1 VYAGSIEGGVEE
13 AGRQLLSCA
22 VRAGFGANSR
32 VHAVGDGAPWI
43 VGQIEQQFGDQ
54 GCYLID
60 FYHVCE
66 YLGAA
71 SAAIA
76 PDPAARSAW
85 METQKEALKGGRLDA
100 VLRALV
106 GHCEPPQADD
116 QHAPVRTCHR
126 YLGARADQL
135 NYRQAL
141 AAGLPIGSGEIE
153 SAHRYVAQQRLKRP
167 GAWWRVEH
175 AEYMLALRIT
185 RINGDWLDYWTLIL
199 GPKFSKKERAQL
211 NLSRLSIA
219 VRAQLRARPVAARRR
234 SDRCDLRHAAQSP
247 HARQTSHGHRPD
259 RARPSCL
266 PRLLQERLPEAVREI
281 LDLPAQRAGLQQSH
295 RLRPA
300 QGARPSRCRADH
312 LPGDHRSLR
321 RLAGRVAQRACRFP
335 AAAAPRPSDHDR
347 RGALSRPQDP
357 RAAHHASIRGALAW
371 RPSDRR
377 LDGSANPSCCPHQ
390 LRSLRR
396 GLRPQPAALRPAQA
410 QGAWPDRARR
420 LALRLPALTQGRPSR
435 PALPL
440 LPQAPVRPPRQQP
453 LPSPAEPATSSRQPA
468 RNRLSPRRC
477 RHPTRRRSL
486 GCSLIAPRLK

>member
-1 VYAGSIEGGVEE
+1 MVPIVEPSSEEKDKRKGKTLSWREAKLSLAHAQGNCTPVYAGSIEGGVEE

-106 GHCEPPQADD
+106 GHCEPPEADD

-126 YLGARADQL
+126 YLGVRANQL

-141 AAGLPIGSGEIE
+141 ADGLPIGSGEIE

-175 AEYMLALRIT
+175 AEHMLALRIN
-185 RINGDWLDYWTLIL
+185 RINGDWDAYWKAL
-199 GPKFSKKERAQL
+199 
-211 NLSRLSIA
+211 
-219 VRAQLRARPVAARRR
+219 
-234 SDRCDLRHAAQSP
+234 
-247 HARQTSHGHRPD
+247 ARQ
-259 RARPSCL
+259 RAAAANDNSPNK
-266 PRLLQERLPEAVREI
+266 
-281 LDLPAQRAGLQQSH
+281 
-295 RLRPA
+295 
-300 QGARPSRCRADH
+300 
-312 LPGDHRSLR
+312 SLR
-321 RLAGRVAQRACRFP
+321 RTA
-335 AAAAPRPSDHDR
+335 
-347 RGALSRPQDP
+347 
-357 RAAHHASIRGALAW
+357 
-371 RPSDRR
+371 
-377 LDGSANPSCCPHQ
+377 
-390 LRSLRR
+390 
-396 GLRPQPAALRPAQA
+396 
-410 QGAWPDRARR
+410 
-420 LALRLPALTQGRPSR
+420 
-435 PALPL
+435 
-440 LPQAPVRPPRQQP
+440 
-453 LPSPAEPATSSRQPA
+453 
-468 RNRLSPRRC
+468 
-477 RHPTRRRSL
+477 
-486 GCSLIAPRLK
+486 